1 MLRRNGKPE
10 SLALVAVSLL
20 LSIEIVGLT
29 VSAASAQQ
37 SNLLWRATIAVGM
50 TPIGVA
56 VDPSTNTVY
65 VANSVTGTV
74 SVISALTNRLTN
86 KVYVSNSN
94 SGTISVISGSTN
106 RVTDTIKVG
115 VKPDGVAV
123 NPSTNMIYV
132 TDAATYNASVISGS
146 TNSIV
151 STIRVGSN
159 QTGLAVDS

>member
-86 KVYVSNSN
+86 NIAAGAGPYA
-94 SGTISVISGSTN
+94 I
-106 RVTDTIKVG
+106 
-115 VKPDGVAV
+115 AV
-123 NPSTNMIYV
+123 NPLRGSVYV
-132 TDAATYNASVISGS
+132 ANFVSNDLWVISAKTAGV
-146 TNSIV
+146 TAKIKMGVNPDAV
-151 STIRVGSN
+151 
-159 QTGLAVDS
+159 AVDPKSDTVYVA